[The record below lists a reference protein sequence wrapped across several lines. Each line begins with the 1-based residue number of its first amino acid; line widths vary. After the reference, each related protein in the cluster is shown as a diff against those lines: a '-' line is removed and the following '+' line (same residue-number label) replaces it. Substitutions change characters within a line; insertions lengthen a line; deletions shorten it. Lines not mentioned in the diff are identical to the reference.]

1 MELYD
6 AWSTFL
12 ETGSIMDYL
21 QYTTMKEYAEM
32 KEDFPEYFDENP
44 ETSDDKGES
53 GENTN

>member
-1 MELYD
+1 MRIYD

-21 QYTTMKEYAEM
+21 QYTALKEQEEM
-32 KEDFPEYFDENP
+32 KEDFPEYYNNDAEAPEN
-44 ETSDDKGES
+44 KGDS